1 MRIDMTGIFSR
12 FDMLIQNLQWTPIS
26 DYSSEIPLGPPIWET
41 VRLFS
46 TFAFAVGPTEAYY
59 DVQSSYHR

>member
-1 MRIDMTGIFSR
+1 LNSGQFYHSKWKD
-12 FDMLIQNLQWTPIS
+12 S
-26 DYSSEIPLGPPIWET
+26 DDCPEVGIWET